1 MRLSIRWKVT
11 LGSLLAVT
19 CGLAVAGLL
28 AMQSLEQQ
36 TISQLNEMLDAR
48 SNLVEY
54 SLRSTFLNP
63 PAPDQQTHLGIIVRQ
78 LGDRALARVTVVTA
92 DGTVIADNAV
102 DDAGLSTVDNH
113 LSRPEI
119 QQALATGVGRDI
131 RASQTTGARTM
142 YRALRTELRYQ
153 GKTVILRLGLPMTML
168 EQETGKIG
176 RAHV

>member
-1 MRLSIRWKVT
+1 MRLSIRWKVA

-78 LGDRALARVTVVTA
+78 LGDRALARVTVVTCPRSNA
-92 DGTVIADNAV
+92 WTGAGAPPVSLFYASGVAVAVGTDSLASCPDLNMF
-102 DDAGLSTVDNH
+102 S
-113 LSRPEI
+113 E
-119 QQALATGVGRDI
+119 LAT
-131 RASQTTGARTM
+131 
-142 YRALRTELRYQ
+142 LR
-153 GKTVILRLGLPMTML
+153 RLGELENYARAGRLPPE
-168 EQETGKIG
+168 EQIWDCA
-176 RAHV
+176 R